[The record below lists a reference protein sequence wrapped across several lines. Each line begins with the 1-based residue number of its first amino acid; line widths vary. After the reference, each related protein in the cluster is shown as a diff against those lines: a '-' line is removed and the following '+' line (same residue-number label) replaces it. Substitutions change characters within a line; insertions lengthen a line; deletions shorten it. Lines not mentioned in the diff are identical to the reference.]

1 MYWLLTIVDLAYAST
16 RAINCF
22 ELSSTSPTIKVSIMT
37 VSQISISL
45 SARIYRFSMLRLS
58 TFSTA
63 IFILSVLSTT
73 NLMLTQSSVV
83 AEDAKVSADGLQGMR
98 LVFSEDFE
106 NGRDKWETTDDASW
120 YIHDEAGNKSF
131 GLNKRKSAYEPKV
144 RSPHNIA
151 LIKDVEA
158 ADFVL
163 TFQVRST
170 KDTGNHRD
178 CCVFFCHQDSE
189 HFYYVHLGAKPDPAS
204 GQIMIVNGQPRRP
217 LTDNKTEVPWDDKW
231 HKVKLVRDSTVGTIE
246 IYFDDMQKPHM
257 TTNDK
262 TFGKGRIGI
271 GSFDDMND
279 FDDVR
284 LYVK

>member
-1 MYWLLTIVDLAYAST
+1 MSALRNY
-16 RAINCF
+16 F
-22 ELSSTSPTIKVSIMT
+22 
-37 VSQISISL
+37 SL
-45 SARIYRFSMLRLS
+45 SASFYFSGLFLS
-58 TFSTA
+58 SL
-63 IFILSVLSTT
+63 I
-73 NLMLTQSSVV
+73 LTQTFVIAQGTLEIIDDS
-83 AEDAKVSADGLQGMR
+83 QGMR

-106 NGRDKWETTDDASW
+106 NGRDRWETTDDASW
-120 YIHDEAGNKSF
+120 NLHEESGNKSF

-158 ADFVL
+158 SDFVL
-163 TFQVRST
+163 TFKVRST

-178 CCVFFCHQDSE
+178 CCAFFCHQDPE

-204 GQIMIVNGQPRRP
+204 GQIMIVNAQPRRP
-217 LTDNKTEVPWDDKW
+217 LTDNKSEVPWDDNW
-231 HKVKLVRDSTVGTIE
+231 HTVKVVRDSTAGTIAV
-246 IYFDDMQKPHM
+246 YFDDMQKPHL
-257 TTNDK
+257 TATDK